1 MEEER
6 ESQVWVARESL
17 LVQCRS
23 DSHWGT
29 RGGRRLDGKSLRPQC
44 SSELSFYGLT
54 GAPEQSAP
62 WVCAGGAVTSR
73 NVPLPCVVSVF
84 QGLSGHASSQTLSP
98 MSILAAKNYGKCSL
112 LHFLVIV

>member
-6 ESQVWVARESL
+6 ESQVWVAMESL

-73 NVPLPCVVSVF
+73 NVPLPCVICFPRIEWTCLFTDFKSYEYPSCKE
-84 QGLSGHASSQTLSP
+84 LWE
-98 MSILAAKNYGKCSL
+98 M
-112 LHFLVIV
+112 